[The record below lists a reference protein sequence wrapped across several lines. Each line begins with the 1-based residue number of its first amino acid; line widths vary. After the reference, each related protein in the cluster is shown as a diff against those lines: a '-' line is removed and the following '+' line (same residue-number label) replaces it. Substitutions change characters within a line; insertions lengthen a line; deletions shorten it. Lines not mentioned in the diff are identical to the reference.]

1 MICSLVHRA
10 FRVVKLCFSITL
22 MFLNLTL
29 TLNSILSID
38 TRPVIMEKCQHIS
51 NFLYAF
57 VCFILYSF
65 FFFFQKGAFSQTAL
79 SDINVRYAT
88 MQMHKGFFDF
98 DAFIT
103 HYSLYFILFFR
114 LLLYLY
120 LPFNFLSLFNL
131 SIL

>member
-65 FFFFQKGAFSQTAL
+65 FFFFKRELFHRLLCQTL
-79 SDINVRYAT
+79 TSDTQRCKCT
-88 MQMHKGFFDF
+88 KDF
-98 DAFIT
+98 LIST
-103 HYSLYFILFFR
+103 LLLHIILYILYYSLDYSN
-114 LLLYLY
+114 LY